1 MMVRLPMRHS
11 SSFSGTIT
19 ATSRLYI
26 FSAAETYRVY
36 MRVWP
41 YSVRSE
47 LKRRSHMNNH
57 YDRSRKADESVGQQI
72 IFEFGICFATLL
84 AIGIACELVF
94 RAS

>member
-1 MMVRLPMRHS
+1 VLRLP
-11 SSFSGTIT
+11 SFSVAIT

-26 FSAAETYRVY
+26 FSAAETTRVY
-36 MRVWP
+36 MRLRP
-41 YSVRSE
+41 CSPRSE
-47 LKRRSHMNNH
+47 LKRRSHMDHH
-57 YDRSRKADESVGQQI
+57 YNRSRKADESVGQQI

>member
-1 MMVRLPMRHS
+1 LPPLQWH
-11 SSFSGTIT
+11 
-19 ATSRLYI
+19 APLYI
-26 FSAAETYRVY
+26 FSTAETYRVY

-47 LKRRSHMNNH
+47 LKRRSHMDHH
-57 YDRSRKADESVGQQI
+57 YNRSRKADESVGQQI